1 MIDMKK
7 RLFLRKY
14 IRSILQESKAS
25 EQFEQDVA
33 NAIDASSSNVIA
45 LKMGDV
51 RLSDIKVQIGDISS
65 YVEAKMTHS
74 DNLANPRIYFNG
86 SVWDTTYDTPVAA
99 KAVELANTSQMAAD
113 FLDDLRLFLGR
124 NKITLPTTKGG
135 LRIPSSPTYLEMVNF
150 FSNRDSQYFVREPD
164 VNIGDLVTQHYLFG
178 KSEPAHY
185 MQSGNDFYLI
195 GSEDPFNLQSRMP
208 ADQKGTKVKIPQL
221 AGIGDFKIR
230 VSMRASGQWYE
241 VQAEIKI
248 KNFMPSFS
256 PSSVLDDVKINP
268 FLYV

>member
-1 MIDMKK
+1 MKK
-7 RLFLRKY
+7 SILIREY
-14 IRSILQESKAS
+14 VRSILKESQAS

-33 NAIDASSSNVIA
+33 DAIDASSPNVIA

-51 RLSDIKVQIGDISS
+51 RLSDIKVQMGDISS

-86 SVWDTTYDTPVAA
+86 SVWDTTYRTPVAA
-99 KAVELANTSQMAAD
+99 KAVELANASQMAAD

-135 LRIPSSPTYLEMVNF
+135 LRNPGAPTYSDLVGF
-150 FSNRDSQYFVREPD
+150 FATRESQYFVRERD

-208 ADQKGTKVKIPQL
+208 ADQKGANVKIPQL

-230 VSMRASGQWYE
+230 VSMRASGHWYE

-256 PSSVLDDVKINP
+256 PASVFGESKINP
-268 FLYV
+268 FSLL